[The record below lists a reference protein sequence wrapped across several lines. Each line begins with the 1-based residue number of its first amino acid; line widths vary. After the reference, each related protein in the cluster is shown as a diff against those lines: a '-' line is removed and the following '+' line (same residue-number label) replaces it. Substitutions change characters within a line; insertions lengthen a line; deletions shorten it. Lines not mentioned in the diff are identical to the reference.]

1 MRMKRWI
8 ASALLI
14 ALAILL
20 SSCASDRSA
29 NITNATELADAVW
42 EFGQSHPEGFTL
54 NIRKMT
60 EPEEG
65 IAVSYAA
72 TQGSHSRK
80 QLENVVWHSLRH
92 DGYVGGWLD
101 KKSGLYYFDS
111 TRLYPEDELKEA
123 IQFGTVNGQRYVY
136 VLSTGTSVK
145 IGSENAAK

>member
-1 MRMKRWI
+1 MRLRRWI
-8 ASALLI
+8 ATALVVMLALCLSA
-14 ALAILL
+14 
-20 SSCASDRSA
+20 CASDNSA
-29 NITNATELADAVW
+29 NISNATELADAVW

-92 DGYVGGWLD
+92 DGYVGGWRD
-101 KKSGLYYFDS
+101 KESGLYYFDS

-123 IQFGTVNGQRYVY
+123 VEFGAVNGQRYVY
-136 VLSTGTSVK
+136 ILSTGTSVK
-145 IGSENAAK
+145 IGSENTAK

>member
-14 ALAILL
+14 ALTLFL
-20 SSCASDRSA
+20 SACAADNSA
-29 NITNATELADAVW
+29 NISNATELANAVW

-92 DGYVGGWLD
+92 DGYVGGWRD
-101 KKSGLYYFDS
+101 KESGLYYFDS

-123 IQFGTVNGQRYVY
+123 VQFGAVNGQSCVY
-136 VLSTGTSVK
+136 ILSTGTSVK

>member
-1 MRMKRWI
+1 MKLRNWI
-8 ASALLI
+8 NTALLI
-14 ALAILL
+14 ALALCL
-20 SSCASDRSA
+20 SACASDRSA

-92 DGYVGGWLD
+92 DGYVGGWRD
-101 KKSGLYYFDS
+101 KESGLYYFDS

-123 IQFGTVNGQRYVY
+123 LSFGTINGQRYVY
-136 VLSTGTSVK
+136 ILSTGTDVPIK
-145 IGSENAAK
+145 NFDK

>member
-1 MRMKRWI
+1 
-8 ASALLI
+8 LI
-14 ALAILL
+14 ALAFGL
-20 SSCASDRSA
+20 SACASDNSA
-29 NITNATELADAVW
+29 TITNASELADAVW

-72 TQGSHSRK
+72 TQRSHSRK

-92 DGYVGGWLD
+92 DGYVGGWRD
-101 KKSGLYYFDS
+101 KESGLYSFDS

-123 IQFGTVNGQRYVY
+123 IEFGAVNGQRYVY
-136 VLSTGTSVK
+136 ILSTGTSIPIK
-145 IGSENAAK
+145 NKSEIK

>member
-14 ALAILL
+14 ALTLLL
-20 SSCASDRSA
+20 SACAADNSA
-29 NITNATELADAVW
+29 TITNATELADAVW
-42 EFGQSHPEGFTL
+42 EFGQAHPEGFTL

-65 IAVSYAA
+65 IAVGYAA

-101 KKSGLYYFDS
+101 KKSGLFYFDS
-111 TRLYPEDELKEA
+111 TRLYSEDELKEA
-123 IQFGTVNGQRYVY
+123 IEFGAVNGQRYVY
-136 VLSTGTSVK
+136 ILSTGTSVPIK
-145 IGSENAAK
+145 YESERK

>member
-1 MRMKRWI
+1 MRMKRLI
-8 ASALLI
+8 ASVLLI
-14 ALAILL
+14 ALALFL
-20 SSCASDRSA
+20 SACASDNSA
-29 NITNATELADAVW
+29 TITNASQLADAVW

-54 NIRKMT
+54 NIRNMT

-101 KKSGLYYFDS
+101 RESGLYYFDS

-123 IQFGTVNGQRYVY
+123 IEFGAVNGQRYVY
-136 VLSTGTSVK
+136 ILSTGTSIQIK
-145 IGSENAAK
+145 K

>member
-1 MRMKRWI
+1 MRLRQWI

-14 ALAILL
+14 ALTLFL
-20 SSCASDRSA
+20 SACAADNSA
-29 NITNATELADAVW
+29 NISNATELADAVW

-101 KKSGLYYFDS
+101 KESGLYYFDS
-111 TRLYPEDELKEA
+111 TRLYPEDELEEA
-123 IQFGTVNGQRYVY
+123 LGFGAVNGQRYVY
-136 VLSTGTSVK
+136 IISTGTSVK
-145 IGSENAAK
+145 IQK

>member
-1 MRMKRWI
+1 MKLRFLI
-8 ASALLI
+8 TTALLV
-14 ALAILL
+14 ALTFFL
-20 SSCASDRSA
+20 SACASDNSA
-29 NITNATELADAVW
+29 TITNATELADAVW

-65 IAVSYAA
+65 IAVGYAA

-92 DGYVGGWLD
+92 DGYVGGWRD
-101 KKSGLYYFDS
+101 KESGLYYFDS

-123 IQFGTVNGQRYVY
+123 VQFGAVNGQRYVY
-136 VLSTGTSVK
+136 ILSTGNSVQINK
-145 IGSENAAK
+145 

>member
-8 ASALLI
+8 ASVLLI
-14 ALAILL
+14 ALTLFL
-20 SSCASDRSA
+20 SACAADNSA
-29 NITNATELADAVW
+29 NISNATELADAVW

-92 DGYVGGWLD
+92 DGYVGGWRD
-101 KKSGLYYFDS
+101 KESGLYYFDS

-123 IQFGTVNGQRYVY
+123 VQFGAVNGQSCVY
-136 VLSTGTSVK
+136 ILSTGTSIK

>member
-1 MRMKRWI
+1 ML
-8 ASALLI
+8 ALCLSA
-14 ALAILL
+14 
-20 SSCASDRSA
+20 CASDRSA
-29 NITNATELADAVW
+29 PITNASQLADAVW

-80 QLENVVWHSLRH
+80 QLESVVWHSLRH

-101 KKSGLYYFDS
+101 KESGLYYFDS

-123 IQFGTVNGQRYVY
+123 VQFGAVNGQRYVY
-136 VLSTGTSVK
+136 ILSTGTSVPIK
-145 IGSENAAK
+145 YESERK

>member
-1 MRMKRWI
+1 MKLRRWI
-8 ASALLI
+8 ASAFLI
-14 ALAILL
+14 VLALFL
-20 SSCASDRSA
+20 SACAADRSA
-29 NITNATELADAVW
+29 TISNATELADAVW

-101 KKSGLYYFDS
+101 RESGLYYFDS

-123 IQFGTVNGQRYVY
+123 VEFGAVNGQRYVY
-136 VLSTGTSVK
+136 ILSTGTSVQIK
-145 IGSENAAK
+145 NKSEIK

>member
-1 MRMKRWI
+1 MRLRQWI

-14 ALAILL
+14 ALTLFL
-20 SSCASDRSA
+20 SACAADNSA
-29 NITNATELADAVW
+29 NISNATELADAVW

-60 EPEEG
+60 EPEKG

-72 TQGSHSRK
+72 TQRSHSRK

-101 KKSGLYYFDS
+101 KESGLYYFDS
-111 TRLYPEDELKEA
+111 TRLYPEDELEEA
-123 IQFGTVNGQRYVY
+123 LGFGAVNGQRYVY
-136 VLSTGTSVK
+136 IISTGTSVK
-145 IGSENAAK
+145 IQK

>member
-1 MRMKRWI
+1 MKRWI

-14 ALAILL
+14 ALALLL
-20 SSCASDRSA
+20 SACAADNSA
-29 NITNATELADAVW
+29 NISNATELADAVW

-65 IAVSYAA
+65 VAVSYAA

-101 KKSGLYYFDS
+101 KESGLYYFDS

-123 IQFGTVNGQRYVY
+123 VEFGAVNGQCYVY
-136 VLSTGTSVK
+136 ILSTGTSIQ
-145 IGSENAAK
+145 IGNGKAAK

>member
-1 MRMKRWI
+1 MRLRQWI

-14 ALAILL
+14 ALTLFL
-20 SSCASDRSA
+20 SACAADNSA
-29 NITNATELADAVW
+29 NISNATELADAVW

-60 EPEEG
+60 EPEKG

-101 KKSGLYYFDS
+101 KESGLYYFDS
-111 TRLYPEDELKEA
+111 TRLYPEDELEEA
-123 IQFGTVNGQRYVY
+123 LGFGAVNGQRYVY
-136 VLSTGTSVK
+136 IISTGTSVK
-145 IGSENAAK
+145 IQK

>member
-1 MRMKRWI
+1 MRLRQWI

-14 ALAILL
+14 ALAFGL
-20 SSCASDRSA
+20 SACASDRSA
-29 NITNATELADAVW
+29 PITNAAELADAVW

-72 TQGSHSRK
+72 TQRSHSRK

-92 DGYVGGWLD
+92 DGYVGGWRD
-101 KKSGLYYFDS
+101 KESGLYYFDS

-123 IQFGTVNGQRYVY
+123 IEFGAVNGQRYVY
-136 VLSTGTSVK
+136 ILSTGTSIPIK
-145 IGSENAAK
+145 NKSEIK